1 MASLQNINSIMKL
14 VLQSYLCSYK
24 NDIDNDFQINLSG
37 WKAYIAFQ

>member
-1 MASLQNINSIMKL
+1 MKL

-24 NDIDNDFQINLSG
+24 NDTANDFQINLNG